1 MSGFC
6 ISMLRQ
12 KCMRAAGF
20 PVEGPSL
27 KRSSR
32 LEMRWV
38 SMSMSVKFNKE
49 CYEVTGYDISLQNE
63 RMVKRV
69 LVGVLQSLFA
79 ALQDTWG

>member
-1 MSGFC
+1 
-6 ISMLRQ
+6 
-12 KCMRAAGF
+12 
-20 PVEGPSL
+20 
-27 KRSSR
+27 
-32 LEMRWV
+32 MRWV